1 MKEKLG
7 ISFKLEKRPYSA
19 PMKARPVAIRQ
30 ERHDPQVQPP
40 SQNSGPQGAL
50 GPALELLRSV
60 TEITSRSQPIQKDEP
75 ITQEEKLRQKR
86 EMVKQK
92 MKDDLSR
99 VHRQDKYFADSD
111 LSQDSAHPAWA
122 AKPHQAAAH
131 VSERLKRGRS
141 ELHRPDPIPNA
152 TCLPSQMPEK
162 DSWTRFAKTS
172 RDIIRE
178 QDPRQ
183 AMDCG

>member
-75 ITQEEKLRQKR
+75 ITQEEVRQCILERYLSVYPSIHNLPWSETAAEKR
-86 EMVKQK
+86 DGQA
-92 MKDDLSR
+92 KD
-99 VHRQDKYFADSD
+99 
-111 LSQDSAHPAWA
+111 
-122 AKPHQAAAH
+122 
-131 VSERLKRGRS
+131 EG
-141 ELHRPDPIPNA
+141 
-152 TCLPSQMPEK
+152 
-162 DSWTRFAKTS
+162 
-172 RDIIRE
+172 
-178 QDPRQ
+178 
-183 AMDCG
+183 